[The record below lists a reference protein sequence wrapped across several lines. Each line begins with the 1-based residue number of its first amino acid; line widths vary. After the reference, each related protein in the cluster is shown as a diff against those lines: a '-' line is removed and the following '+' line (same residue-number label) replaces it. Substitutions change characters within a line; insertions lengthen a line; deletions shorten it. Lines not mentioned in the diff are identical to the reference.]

1 MAKRSL
7 RSFGLSPKETENPAE
22 NRENVGKMQFLMSIQ
37 VRLRRNVGRSEYGE
51 IHRKKGQKQQTLL
64 KRHSPREKGSMFTIG
79 GGEGSLLFA

>member
-37 VRLRRNVGRSEYGE
+37 VRLWRNVGGSKYGE
-51 IHRKKGQKQQTLL
+51 IHWKIGQKQQTLL
-64 KRHSPREKGSMFTIG
+64 TRYSPREKGSKFTIG
-79 GGEGSLLFA
+79 GYRETKN